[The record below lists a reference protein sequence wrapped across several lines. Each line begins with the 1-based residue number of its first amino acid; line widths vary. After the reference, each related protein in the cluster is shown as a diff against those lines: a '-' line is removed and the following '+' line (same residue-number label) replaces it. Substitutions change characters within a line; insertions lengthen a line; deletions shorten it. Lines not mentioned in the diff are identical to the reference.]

1 MCRKGCA
8 GEDVRGRV
16 CRGGCAGED
25 VQGRVWEWYAIDVS
39 VGERQRKCVS
49 PRASRFII
57 VLERLK
63 EVRVSLTELPL
74 SQVHLTT
81 AL

>member
-1 MCRKGCA
+1 MYREGVW
-8 GEDVRGRV
+8 ERV
-16 CRGGCAGED
+16 CRGGCAGEG

-39 VGERQRKCVS
+39 VGRGKESVSS